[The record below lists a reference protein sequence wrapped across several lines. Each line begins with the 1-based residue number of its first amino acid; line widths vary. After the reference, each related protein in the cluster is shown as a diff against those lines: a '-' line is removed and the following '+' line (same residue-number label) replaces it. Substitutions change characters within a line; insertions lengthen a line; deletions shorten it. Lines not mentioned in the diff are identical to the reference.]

1 MIVKCSMRQCS
12 LTSMQAHTVACW
24 GLFSNRFTLELNLKI
39 IYEFYNFARA
49 GFENPIC
56 NFHTCDLFI

>member
-1 MIVKCSMRQCS
+1 
-12 LTSMQAHTVACW
+12 MQYEAMFAHSDASPHSRMLGPILKHVR
-24 GLFSNRFTLELNLKI
+24 RFTLELNLKI

>member
-1 MIVKCSMRQCS
+1 
-12 LTSMQAHTVACW
+12 MQAHTVACW

-39 IYEFYNFARA
+39 IYDAVREFYNFARA

>member
-1 MIVKCSMRQCS
+1 
-12 LTSMQAHTVACW
+12 MQYEAMFAHIDASPHSRMLGPILKHVR
-24 GLFSNRFTLELNLKI
+24 RFTLELNLKI

>member
-1 MIVKCSMRQCS
+1 MF
-12 LTSMQAHTVACW
+12 AHIDASPHSRMFGPILKHVR
-24 GLFSNRFTLELNLKI
+24 RFTLELNLKI

>member
-1 MIVKCSMRQCS
+1 MF
-12 LTSMQAHTVACW
+12 AHIDASPHSRMLGPILKHVR
-24 GLFSNRFTLELNLKI
+24 RFTLELNLKI